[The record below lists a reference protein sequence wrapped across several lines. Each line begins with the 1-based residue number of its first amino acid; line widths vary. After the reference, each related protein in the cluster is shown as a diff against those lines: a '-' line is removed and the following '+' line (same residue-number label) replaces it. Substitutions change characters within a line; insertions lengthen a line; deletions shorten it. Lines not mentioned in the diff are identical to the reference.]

1 MRSLLGRGAHA
12 ALGRG
17 EPEPA
22 FRAAADADA
31 LGVLVRLLLLGSVEP
46 DAAVAAALAPLTP
59 ADAAAAGLLVARRRR
74 VAGRARPPALRRGRR
89 AGLVG
94 ALRPR

>member
-1 MRSLLGRGAHA
+1 MLPHLDAPTADALRTALRRAGYSPDGVRDLLGPAAHA

-22 FRAAADADA
+22 WRATRDGAE

-46 DAAVAAALAPLTP
+46 DHAVAAALAPLAP
-59 ADAAAAGLLVARRRR
+59 E
-74 VAGRARPPALRRGRR
+74 RGRS
-89 AGLVG
+89 G
-94 ALRPR
+94 RPAAP